1 MLIHGCAMMMP
12 DVPPTS
18 TATDAER
25 VLTQSL
31 LEKALEVGCCARA
44 PNALPRVFL
53 ASPWPG
59 GCVTACACPQLY
71 HEMKVLR
78 LQPSTDTLNSLI
90 VACGKAG
97 QLDRAFAIF
106 EYMLDDGDAFT
117 LPTLTTINFL
127 IREAR
132 RADDHERALGM
143 LDRLDEINETA
154 IFRRFVIQTIRT
166 LQFW

>member
-1 MLIHGCAMMMP
+1 M
-12 DVPPTS
+12 
-18 TATDAER
+18 
-25 VLTQSL
+25 
-31 LEKALEVGCCARA
+31 
-44 PNALPRVFL
+44 
-53 ASPWPG
+53 
-59 GCVTACACPQLY
+59 TACACAQLY

-106 EYMLDDGDAFT
+106 EYMLDDGDAFK

-154 IFRRFVIQTIRT
+154 IFRRFVIQTVRT